1 MIEFFAAAA
10 ADLPVGF
17 FEPAPHPI
25 QGLGFV
31 GAVGVLPLVAGIIYA
46 RNWKACLVW
55 VLLASSVVAA
65 WLAGSEFNI
74 ANWNGASLT
83 LPEALGKTATFV
95 VLPSL
100 ASVLLGVVAR
110 KIVERLRQTRAT
122 IESVTT

>member
-10 ADLPVGF
+10 ADLSVGF

-31 GAVGVLPLVAGIIYA
+31 GAVAVLPLVAGILHA
-46 RNWKACLVW
+46 RHWKTCLVW
-55 VLLASSVVAA
+55 VLLVSSVVAA
-65 WLAGSEFNI
+65 WLAGNEFNT

-83 LPEALGKTATFV
+83 LPEALSTAATFV

-122 IESVTT
+122 KESVTT